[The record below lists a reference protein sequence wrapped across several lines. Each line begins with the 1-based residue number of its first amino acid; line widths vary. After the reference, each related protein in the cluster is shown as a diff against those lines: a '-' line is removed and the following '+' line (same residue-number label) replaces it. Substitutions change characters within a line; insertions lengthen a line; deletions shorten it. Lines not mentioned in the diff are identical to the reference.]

1 MIPLFS
7 SPSSTSWGAGELPDL
22 VPLSAWLTSAGFDR
36 LMLLPIGVVAHGETS
51 PYSAT
56 SAMAID
62 PIYIALDHVQEFA
75 RAGGVEALSP
85 ESRANVDL
93 ARRAA
98 TVHYAGIRLAKEE
111 ALTIAFDKFVAD
123 EWLQLTTR
131 AAELA
136 GYIARERWWLD
147 DFALYQAISSAHG
160 GSTWREWPAP
170 VRDRD
175 AGAIYEARRSFAR
188 QMLEQQYR
196 QWLAETQWHRARN
209 EAHELGVTV
218 FGDLPFMVSEA
229 SPDVWSR
236 PDEFMLDVSL
246 GVPPDAFS
254 AIGQDW
260 GLPTYRWDQIA
271 STGFAWIRQRARRM
285 AALYGGYRV
294 DHLVGLYRTF
304 GRPPGGEPFFNPGEE
319 PAQTAQGE
327 TILRIFLESGAA
339 IIAEDLGVV
348 PDFVRASLAR
358 LGVPGCK
365 VMRWERDWHAPG
377 HPFVDPRGYPS
388 NSAAMTGT
396 HDTETLA
403 GWWET
408 AAMDERQALC
418 MLLLHSSAGEFEPA
432 SAWSEALHAAI
443 LRVMFQAGSDD
454 LFLPIQDVFGWLD
467 RINIPATVG
476 EHNWTWKL
484 PCAADRLNDTD
495 FAVSA
500 AERCSALSAAGQ
512 RAEGKGQ
519 REVGG

>member
-7 SPSSTSWGAGELPDL
+7 TPSSTSWGAGELPDL
-22 VPLSAWLTSAGFDR
+22 VPLSAWLASAGFDR

-62 PIYIALDHVQEFA
+62 PIYIALDRVQEFA
-75 RAGGVEALSP
+75 RAGGIEALSH

-93 ARRAA
+93 ARGAETVQYAA
-98 TVHYAGIRLAKEE
+98 IRSAKEE
-111 ALTIAFDKFVAD
+111 ALTLAFERFVGD

-131 AAELA
+131 AGELA

-147 DFALYQAISSAHG
+147 DFALYQAISNAHG

-170 VRDRD
+170 IRDRD
-175 AGAIYEARRSFAR
+175 AGAIDEARRSLSR
-188 QMLEQQYR
+188 QVLEQQYR
-196 QWLAETQWHRARN
+196 QWLAETQWHRAKN
-209 EAHELGVTV
+209 EAHGLGVTV
-218 FGDLPFMVSEA
+218 FGDLPFMVAEA
-229 SPDVWSR
+229 SPDVWAR
-236 PDEFMLDVSL
+236 PHEFMLDVSL

-285 AALYGGYRV
+285 AALYDGYRV

-319 PAQTAQGE
+319 PEQTAQGE
-327 TILRIFLESGAA
+327 TILGIFLESGAA

-365 VMRWERDWHAPG
+365 VLRWERDYHAPG
-377 HPFVDPRGYPS
+377 HPFADPRGYPS
-388 NSAAMTGT
+388 SSAAMTGT

-403 GWWET
+403 GWWAT
-408 AAMDERQALC
+408 AAIDERHALC
-418 MLLLHSSAGEFEPA
+418 VLLFDSGAGEFDPA

-454 LFLPIQDVFGWLD
+454 LFLPIQDVFGWFD
-467 RINIPATVG
+467 RVNIPATIG

-484 PCAADRLNDTD
+484 PWSVDSLGGIGEAQM
-495 FAVSA
+495 A
-500 AERCSALSAAGQ
+500 AERCRRLSQDHRRQKLERGSQ
-512 RAEGKGQ
+512 K
-519 REVGG
+519 